1 MKLHTTNYFDTFI
14 EIADDS
20 AADCGTVPPSKEKK
34 TVAEMQY
41 ELIAKNPYKYT
52 SDDVLF
58 MVYAERNDLKKAEYK
73 QAREQF
79 FSKGQACFRASPLT
93 KKYGFGVHFELRE
106 TAEIRVLAILHQIF
120 DYSGGSRHAA
130 AAQTDEAREIRHEE
144 LRLLPPRLA
153 RLASQSSL
161 LLGVSGLGQLLQRHL
176 LHADSRRPVLRRRH
190 RRLRGELFQA
200 QAQLA
205 DSL

>member
-58 MVYAERNDLKKAEYK
+58 MVYVERNDLKKAEYK

-93 KKYGFGVHFELRE
+93 KKYGFGVHFDNKGKMAIFGKE
-106 TAEIRVLAILHQIF
+106 T
-120 DYSGGSRHAA
+120 
-130 AAQTDEAREIRHEE
+130 EE
-144 LRLLPPRLA
+144 YQKFLKDKRCRKVKAMNSAKL
-153 RLASQSSL
+153 
-161 LLGVSGLGQLLQRHL
+161 
-176 LHADSRRPVLRRRH
+176 
-190 RRLRGELFQA
+190 
-200 QAQLA
+200 
-205 DSL
+205 